1 MPQARIAPV
10 LLIQAH
16 ALQPQRAA
24 LQAGACG
31 VGVVSRPVRVRPERD
46 AFDAVDRT
54 GCDTQV
60 ASGAQLGNDCMHAPV
75 RPHDRIDW
83 TGLDALG
90 APDTEVAHDTNA
102 VSWRLLSA
110 ARVKREGRCPGLRGQ
125 CFDAPRTAR
134 RATIDWSA
142 FGDDGLCIGQTSA
155 IPALSALGLGQ
166 QVIDCLDRGLNS
178 RSEGRA
184 HDGLGSGALALQ
196 ADARMNSA
204 MCGQTTSRQRLPLK
218 MP

>member
-1 MPQARIAPV
+1 MLQARIAPV

-16 ALQPQRAA
+16 TLQPQRTP
-24 LQAGACG
+24 LQSAACG
-31 VGVVSRPVRVRPERD
+31 VSLVARPVRVRPKRD

-75 RPHDRIDW
+75 RPHDRINW

-90 APDTEVAHDTNA
+90 ASDTQIAYDTNA
-102 VSWRLLSA
+102 VSWRFLSA
-110 ARVKREGRCPGLRGQ
+110 ARVKREGRFSGLCSQ
-125 CFDAPRTAR
+125 CCDASRTAG
-134 RATIDWSA
+134 RAAIDLSA
-142 FGDDGLCIGQTSA
+142 FGDNGLCIGQTSA
-155 IPALSALGLGQ
+155 IPALSALGLRQ
-166 QVIDCLDRGLNS
+166 QVIDCLDRDLNS
-178 RSEGRA
+178 RSKGRV

-204 MCGQTTSRQRLPLK
+204 ICGQTTSRQRLPLK